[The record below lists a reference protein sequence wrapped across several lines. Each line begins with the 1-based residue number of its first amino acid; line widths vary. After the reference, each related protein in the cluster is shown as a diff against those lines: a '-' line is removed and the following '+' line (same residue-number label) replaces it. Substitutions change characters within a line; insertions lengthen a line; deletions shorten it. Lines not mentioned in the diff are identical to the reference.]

1 MVQKKIAEI
10 GTTELTDRQSELI
23 KTMRFPL
30 IVLVLYEHSV
40 RPYGAP
46 ITLSLD
52 SANVFHFFTEMVS
65 HFLCPIAVAWFFFFS
80 GFLFY
85 HNLRE
90 GQFGRQWAAQKW
102 NRRVHSVLIPHLLWN
117 LLNVLAVLLVT
128 FLFGQFGIIPTS
140 DQMELVR
147 EGPLFWFITGPIDLP
162 LWYLRDLM
170 VMSLLAPAFYYP
182 IKNCP
187 WISLAVIL
195 LLYLASFKLDFF
207 LFPTFSLFGMGVWM
221 SIRKDNLIAFCRA
234 LKYPAAA
241 IAFFLLPFATFFY
254 GGDHDYDRF
263 FRLLF
268 IPSGMITFL
277 NICDYLFDIDRWRN
291 LMLKLT
297 ETVFFIYAAHE
308 IYILGW
314 TKGLFIRIFGETLA
328 AKWIAYLFVPIV
340 TGAVCL
346 ALFYL
351 LKRIMPKTL
360 AFACGWRTVHKE
372 SYSKYSQKYL

>member
-1 MVQKKIAEI
+1 MIDIKDPS
-10 GTTELTDRQSELI
+10 LRSRQSELI

-30 IVLVLYEHSV
+30 IVLVLFEHSV
-40 RPYGAP
+40 RPYYAP
-46 ITLSLD
+46 MQWSLNG
-52 SANVFHFFTEMVS
+52 ANVFHFFTEMIS

-90 GQFGRQWAAQKW
+90 EEYGKNWMIQKW
-102 NRRVHSVLIPHLLWN
+102 NRRIHSIVIPHLFWN
-117 LLNVLAVLLVT
+117 LLNVVIVLLVSFVFDKIGLT
-128 FLFGQFGIIPTS
+128 PNS
-140 DQMELVR
+140 DQMDAVKK
-147 EGPLFWFITGPIDLP
+147 GPLFWFITGPIDFP
-162 LWYLRDLM
+162 LWYLKDLIL
-170 VMSLLAPAFYYP
+170 MSLLAPAFYYP
-182 IKNCP
+182 IKKWP

-195 LLYLASFKLDFF
+195 LLYLISFKIEFF

-221 SIRKDNLIAFCRA
+221 SLRKDNLIAFCRI
-234 LKYPAAA
+234 LKYPAAI

-254 GGDHDYDRF
+254 GGDYSYDRF

-268 IPSGMITFL
+268 IPSGMVTFL
-277 NICDYLFDIDRWRN
+277 NICDKLFDIDWWRN

-314 TKGLFIRIFGETLA
+314 TKGMFIRIFGETLTA
-328 AKWIAYLFVPIV
+328 RWISYLFVPVV
-340 TGAVCL
+340 TGAICL

-351 LKRIMPKTL
+351 LKRLMPKTL
-360 AFACGWRTVHKE
+360 SFACGWRTVHKE
-372 SYSKYSQKYL
+372 SFNKFSINNP

>member
-1 MVQKKIAEI
+1 MGHLES
-10 GTTELTDRQSELI
+10 RQSELI

-40 RPYGAP
+40 RTYNAP
-46 ITLSLD
+46 IRLSMD
-52 SANVFHFFTEMVS
+52 SANVFHFFSEMIS

-85 HNLRE
+85 HNLEE
-90 GQFGRQWAAQKW
+90 GQFGKTWALQKW
-102 NRRVHSVLIPHLLWN
+102 NRRVHSILIPHIIWN
-117 LLNVLAVLLVT
+117 LLNVLIVLLVT
-128 FLFGQFGIIPTS
+128 WLFNLVGLTINS
-140 DQMELVR
+140 DQMEGVNR
-147 EGPLFWFITGPIDLP
+147 GPLFWFITGPIDYS
-162 LWYLRDLM
+162 LWYLRDLFI
-170 VMSLLAPAFYYP
+170 MSILAPAFYYP
-182 IKNCP
+182 VKKLP

-195 LLYLASFKLDFF
+195 SLYLVSFKVNFF
-207 LFPTFSLFGMGVWM
+207 LFPSFSLFGMGAWM
-221 SIRKDNLIAFCRA
+221 SIRKDNIVDLCRT

-241 IAFFLLPFATFFY
+241 IAFFLLPVATLFHGSDY
-254 GGDHDYDRF
+254 NYDHF

-268 IPSGMITFL
+268 IPSGMVTFL
-277 NICDYLFDIDRWRN
+277 NICDKLYEFSGYRK

-314 TKGLFIRIFGETLA
+314 TKGMFLRIFGQTLA
-328 AKWIAYLFVPIV
+328 AKWIAYLFVPVV

-351 LKRIMPKTL
+351 LKRIMPRTL

>member
-1 MVQKKIAEI
+1 
-10 GTTELTDRQSELI
+10 
-23 KTMRFPL
+23 MRFPL

-40 RPYGAP
+40 RSYNAP
-46 ITLSLD
+46 ISLSMD
-52 SANVFHFFTEMVS
+52 GANVYHFFTEMVS

-85 HNLRE
+85 HNLQE
-90 GQFGRQWAAQKW
+90 GEFGKQWALQKW
-102 NRRVHSVLIPHLLWN
+102 NRRMHSVLIPHVFWN
-117 LLNVLAVLLVT
+117 LLNVVIVLLVT
-128 FLFGQFGIIPTS
+128 WLFHLINITINS

-147 EGPLFWFITGPIDLP
+147 KGPLYWFITGPIDFP
-162 LWYLRDLM
+162 LWYLKDLII
-170 VMSLLAPAFYYP
+170 MSLLAPFFYYP
-182 IKNCP
+182 IKKWP
-187 WISLAVIL
+187 WASLAVIL
-195 LLYLASFKLDFF
+195 ILYLASFKIHFF

-221 SIRKDNLIAFCRA
+221 SIRKVNIVDFCRK

-241 IAFFLLPFATFFY
+241 IAVILLPVATFFH
-254 GGDHDYDRF
+254 GGEHNLDTF

-268 IPSGMITFL
+268 IPLGMITFM
-277 NICDYLFDIDRWRN
+277 NICDKLYELPGYRK

-314 TKGLFIRIFGETLA
+314 TKGLFLRVFGQTLA
-328 AKWIAYLFVPIV
+328 AKWIAYLFVPVV

-351 LKRIMPKTL
+351 LKHFMPKML
-360 AFACGWRTVHKE
+360 SFACGWRTVHKE
-372 SYSKYSQKYL
+372 PSKDYITNKL

>member
-1 MVQKKIAEI
+1 MAQTKIQEI
-10 GTTELTDRQSELI
+10 RSGELAGRQSELI

-30 IVLVLYEHSV
+30 IVLVLFEHSV

-46 ITLSLD
+46 MQWSLN
-52 SANVFHFFTEMVS
+52 SANVFHFVSEMIS

-90 GQFGRQWAAQKW
+90 GEYGKNWMLQKW
-102 NRRVHSVLIPHLLWN
+102 NRRIHSIFIPHLFWN
-117 LLNVLAVLLVT
+117 LLNVTVVLLVSFIFDKIGLT
-128 FLFGQFGIIPTS
+128 PNS
-140 DQMELVR
+140 DQMAMVR
-147 EGPLFWFITGPIDLP
+147 KGPIYWFITGPIDFP
-162 LWYLRDLM
+162 LWYLRDLII
-170 VMSLLAPAFYYP
+170 MSMLAPAFYYP
-182 IKNCP
+182 IKKWP

-195 LLYLASFKLDFF
+195 LLYLVSFKIDFF
-207 LFPTFSLFGMGVWM
+207 LFPTFSLFGRGVWM
-221 SIRKDNLIAFCRA
+221 SLRKDNLIAFCRI
-234 LKYPAAA
+234 LKYPAAV

-254 GGDHDYDRF
+254 GGDYDYDRF
-263 FRLLF
+263 FSLLF

-277 NICDYLFDIDRWRN
+277 NICDKLFDIDWWRN

-314 TKGLFIRIFGETLA
+314 TKGMFIRIFGETLA
-328 AKWIAYLFVPIV
+328 ARWISYLFVPVV
-340 TGAVCL
+340 TGAICL

-351 LKRIMPKTL
+351 LKRLMPKAL
-360 AFACGWRTVHKE
+360 SFACGWRTVHKE
-372 SYSKYSQKYL
+372 SFNKYSINNP